1 MKLVELA
8 RGVADSF
15 DAVVAAVDVISVV
28 ASVVTTSVLGA
39 VIAVLVSTSSALT
52 ALAKMAVDTSRVDR
66 VVATIV
72 FFFITKKNSQKNI
85 VNLYHN
91 YMYVSG

>member
-1 MKLVELA
+1 MVELA

-39 VIAVLVSTSSALT
+39 VITVLVSTSSALT
-52 ALAKMAVDTSRVDR
+52 ALAKMAVGDKQTRILFSVCF
-66 VVATIV
+66 TLNIPLNV
-72 FFFITKKNSQKNI
+72 FRLALEEALK
-85 VNLYHN
+85 
-91 YMYVSG
+91 

>member
-39 VIAVLVSTSSALT
+39 VITVLVSTSSALT

-72 FFFITKKNSQKNI
+72 FFSSLKTFKRISLI
-85 VNLYHN
+85 LYHN
-91 YMYVSG
+91 YMYVIG

>member
-28 ASVVTTSVLGA
+28 ASVVTTSVLGS

-72 FFFITKKNSQKNI
+72 FFLITKKISLKNI

>member
-1 MKLVELA
+1 MVELA

-39 VIAVLVSTSSALT
+39 VITVLVSTSSALT

-72 FFFITKKNSQKNI
+72 FFSSLKTFKRISLI
-85 VNLYHN
+85 LYHN
-91 YMYVSG
+91 YMYVIG

>member
-1 MKLVELA
+1 MVELA

-39 VIAVLVSTSSALT
+39 VITVLVYTSSALT

-72 FFFITKKNSQKNI
+72 FFFITKKTFKRISLI
-85 VNLYHN
+85 LYHN
-91 YMYVSG
+91 YMYVIG

>member
-28 ASVVTTSVLGA
+28 ASVVTTSVLGS

-72 FFFITKKNSQKNI
+72 FFFITKKKTLKRISLI
-85 VNLYHN
+85 YIIIIC
-91 YMYVSG
+91 M

>member
-39 VIAVLVSTSSALT
+39 VITVLVSTSSALT

-72 FFFITKKNSQKNI
+72 FFFITKKTFKRISLI
-85 VNLYHN
+85 LYHN
-91 YMYVSG
+91 YMYVIG

>member
-28 ASVVTTSVLGA
+28 ASVVTTSVLGS
-39 VIAVLVSTSSALT
+39 VIAVLVSTSSAL
-52 ALAKMAVDTSRVDR
+52 
-66 VVATIV
+66 
-72 FFFITKKNSQKNI
+72 Q
-85 VNLYHN
+85 H
-91 YMYVSG
+91 